1 LLTFIKM
8 KMKKF
13 AILFLFA
20 SLQYIN
26 AQQTQISVQ
35 DSRVITTGV
44 PFLLVAADARA
55 AGMGDQGVATAPDA
69 FSQQWNPAKYAFA
82 IDKQGFTASYTP
94 YLTDLVNDISLGQ
107 ATYYNRI
114 NERSAFGVS
123 LRYFGLGEIEL
134 RQNADD
140 QAQIVKPNEI
150 ALDGSYALKLSE
162 RFSMA
167 VAGRY
172 IRSQLR
178 IPTEGSADAKPASS
192 FAVDIAGYYV
202 GEEAAF
208 SDFNGRLRLGFNFS
222 NMGPKINYDS
232 GASDDNSANFLPAI
246 MRIGGGYDFILDD
259 FNKVTLSVELAKLL
273 VPTPQYRVDPVSVNP
288 VDSNGNNVIDPD
300 ETTAAATTNAANIV
314 AANNENA
321 SNRADYN
328 KINWVSG
335 IFSSFGDAP
344 GGFSEELKEFT
355 YSIGTEYVYQD
366 SFAFRL
372 GYFHESPIK
381 GARKFF
387 SLGAGFKYNVVKV
400 DVSYLFSAS
409 KVKNPLENTLRF
421 SLSFNF
427 GDKYEDY

>member
-1 LLTFIKM
+1 
-8 KMKKF
+8 MKKI
-13 AILFLFA
+13 ATLFLLA
-20 SLQYIN
+20 SLQLIN
-26 AQQTQISVQ
+26 AQQTMTSPF

-55 AGMGDQGVATAPDA
+55 AGLGDQGVATSTDA

-94 YLTDLVNDISLGQ
+94 YLTSLVNDISLGQ

-134 RQNADD
+134 RQNAED
-140 QAQIVKPNEI
+140 QPTIVKPNEL
-150 ALDGSYALKLSE
+150 ALDGSYSLKLSE
-162 RFSMA
+162 HFSMA

-172 IRSQLR
+172 IRSALR
-178 IPTEGSADAKPASS
+178 IPSGDSSDSKPASS
-192 FAVDIAGYYV
+192 FAVDIAGYYL

-208 SDFNGRLRLGFNFS
+208 SNFNGRLRLGFNFQ

-232 GASDDNSANFLPAI
+232 AVGQDQSANFLPAN
-246 MRIGGGYDFILDD
+246 MRLGAGYDFILDD
-259 FNKVTLSVELAKLL
+259 FNKVTVSVELAKLL
-273 VPTPQYRVDPVSVNP
+273 VPTPPLLLSAVHVAP
-288 VDSNGNNVIDPD
+288 VDTNNNGQIDPA
-300 ETTAAATTNAANIV
+300 ETAAATTINTQNDAAVSSENT
-314 AANNENA
+314 ANRSA
-321 SNRADYN
+321 YN
-328 KINWVSG
+328 KTSWVSG
-335 IFSSFGDAP
+335 IFKSFGDAP
-344 GGFSEELKEFT
+344 GGLSEELKEFT
-355 YSIGTEYVYQD
+355 YSVATEYLYQD

-387 SLGAGFKYNVVKV
+387 SLGAGFKYNVVKI

-409 KVKNPLENTLRF
+409 QVKNPLENTLRF

-427 GDKYEDY
+427 GDKYDNY

>member
-1 LLTFIKM
+1 M
-8 KMKKF
+8 KMKKI
-13 AILFLFA
+13 AILIVLITTQF
-20 SLQYIN
+20 IN
-26 AQQTQISVQ
+26 AQQ

-44 PFLLVAADARA
+44 PFLLVAADARS
-55 AGMGDQGVATAPDA
+55 AGMADQGVATSSDA

-82 IDKQGFTASYTP
+82 IDKQGFTVSYTP

-114 NERSAFGVS
+114 TERSAFAVS

-140 QAQIVKPNEI
+140 PAQIVKPNEM

-162 RFSMA
+162 RFSMS

-172 IRSQLR
+172 ILSALR
-178 IPTEGSADAKPASS
+178 IPSGDTGDSKPASS
-192 FAVDIAGYYV
+192 FAVDISGFYQ
-202 GEEAAF
+202 GEETAYN
-208 SDFNGRLRLGFNFS
+208 DFNGRLRLGFNFQ
-222 NMGPKINYDS
+222 NMGPKINYDAGS
-232 GASDDNSANFLPAI
+232 SDDNSANFLPAN

-259 FNKVTLSVELAKLL
+259 FNKVSVNVEFAKLM
-273 VPTPQYRVDPVSVNP
+273 VPTPQSADL
-288 VDSNGNNVIDPD
+288 NGDGLITTPEEIALRDQNN
-300 ETTAAATTNAANIV
+300 
-314 AANNENA
+314 
-321 SNRADYN
+321 ADYN

-335 IFSSFGDAP
+335 IFQSFGDAP

-355 YSIGTEYVYQD
+355 YSLGTEYLYQD

-372 GYFHESPIK
+372 GYFHESPEK

-421 SLSFNF
+421 SLTFNF
-427 GDKYEDY
+427 GDKYDDY